1 MNKKCVLCLQSG
13 HNENLCGYKTWILSM
28 PLDNFKYSLDYKKNI
43 NEWKNLQKNDF
54 IINYI

>member
-43 NEWKNLQKNDF
+43 NEWKNLQKK
-54 IINYI
+54 